1 MSQTER
7 WQIEVETPI
16 GVQSGTL
23 EFTRTDDAI
32 EGRLFNESG
41 ELKLRS
47 GFVEG
52 ESLCWEVEL
61 SRPIPITIRCKAL
74 REGEQLT
81 GSATLAAFGDINFT
95 GRRMIV

>member
-1 MSQTER
+1 MSQTEH

-47 GFVEG
+47 GSVKG
-52 ESLCWEVEL
+52 ESLCWEIEL
-61 SRPIPITIRCKAL
+61 SRPIPITIRCQAL
-74 REGEQLT
+74 REGEQLI
-81 GSATLAAFGDINFT
+81 GSATVAAFGDINFT